1 MTILDTIISAK
12 RIEVAD
18 KKRRINLRDLEQ
30 SPQFKR
36 NVFSLK
42 QFILDP
48 QLTGII
54 AEFKRRSPSKG
65 IMNDHSAAA
74 DVTRDYAKGGA
85 SALSVLTDEGF
96 FGGSEKDLHD
106 ARINNVPVLRKDFI
120 IDEFQLVE
128 AKAMGADA
136 ILLIAACLSPAEVK
150 SLAKLANSLGLE
162 ILLELHDE
170 NEMDHINEYT
180 EVVGINNRDLKTFE
194 VDMEKSIRMSA
205 HIGSA
210 RVKVA
215 ESGINTAA
223 DVISFR
229 QHGFDGFLI
238 GERFM
243 REKDPGAAFRN
254 FVTSLKSMA

>member
-1 MTILDTIISAK
+1 
-12 RIEVAD
+12 
-18 KKRRINLRDLEQ
+18 
-30 SPQFKR
+30 
-36 NVFSLK
+36 
-42 QFILDP
+42 
-48 QLTGII
+48 
-54 AEFKRRSPSKG
+54 
-65 IMNDHSAAA
+65 
-74 DVTRDYAKGGA
+74 
-85 SALSVLTDEGF
+85 
-96 FGGSEKDLHD
+96 
-106 ARINNVPVLRKDFI
+106 
-120 IDEFQLVE
+120 
-128 AKAMGADA
+128 
-136 ILLIAACLSPAEVK
+136 
-150 SLAKLANSLGLE
+150 
-162 ILLELHDE
+162 
-170 NEMDHINEYT
+170 MDHINEYT